1 MTHLSDKRGF
11 ESTRVTH
18 VRTATKVNEGTA
30 AVYGGGGCGY
40 LLVQNPELELVI
52 LEERRRGEKG
62 GGQKEKIKKNET

>member
-1 MTHLSDKRGF
+1 M
-11 ESTRVTH
+11 TH

-40 LLVQNPELELVI
+40 LLVQNPELKLVV

-62 GGQKEKIKKNET
+62 GGQKEKVKKNET